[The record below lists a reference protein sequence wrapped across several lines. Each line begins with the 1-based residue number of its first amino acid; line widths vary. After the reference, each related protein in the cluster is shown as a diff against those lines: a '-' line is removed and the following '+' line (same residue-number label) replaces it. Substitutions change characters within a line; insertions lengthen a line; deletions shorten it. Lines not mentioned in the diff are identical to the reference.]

1 MRSPF
6 YCEDFNSIVEL
17 ALENR
22 EMKGIYHLGSHRHLS
37 LYQIGQIVN
46 KVGGYAPHL
55 LKGCMRKEAGP
66 MPPRAGN
73 VTMTNRKLIQDLG
86 VDPSETGHTW
96 NTTSPTEM
104 TGTTTAPTTW
114 FSTPKRYTNVFTGYR
129 WLAEGEAGKNGGV
142 SLQLTKRRSKR
153 FNPTKTS
160 HHSHRSAG
168 SFPIPV
174 DRVD

>member
-6 YCEDFNSIVEL
+6 YCEDFNRVVEL

-22 EMKGIYHLGSHRHLS
+22 ETKGIYHLGSHRHLS

-73 VTMTNRKLIQDLG
+73 VTMANRKLIQDLG
-86 VDPSETGHTW
+86 VDPLSKVAV
-96 NTTSPTEM
+96 P
-104 TGTTTAPTTW
+104 GTPRSRRKRLALRPPRITW
-114 FSTPKRYTNVFTGYR
+114 FFIRKRYTNAFTGYR
-129 WLAEGEAGKNGGV
+129 WPAEG
-142 SLQLTKRRSKR
+142 KRKR
-153 FNPTKTS
+153 TWAYLYN
-160 HHSHRSAG
+160 
-168 SFPIPV
+168 
-174 DRVD
+174 